1 MKANIFLGVQQNT
14 HKSFIKYNSEN
25 ITLRLNNNNYIH
37 KWRCKKRIH
46 SIFKD
51 KETVKYYNTYFNF

>member
-37 KWRCKKRIH
+37 KWRCKNDFTASLKI
-46 SIFKD
+46 K
-51 KETVKYYNTYFNF
+51 KQ